1 MRLSWLVPL
10 LVLAV
15 SVVAPPRWIAAQ
27 QKSPIEACPAV
38 QGDPRRR
45 VCPDS
50 LVKRSE
56 LGEPIPAGN
65 SKWFTASYNDA
76 TDNSPTIIATLPAS
90 QPKTH
95 VGRLPQLNVRCK
107 GNRLNAWV
115 DWGQSLESGTSM
127 IFRLDDRSVRL
138 DSQFS
143 ADHKAF
149 YFLGK
154 AKLFIETLLK
164 AERFTVQVTPRGQ
177 TPITADFVLRGA
189 DRTLGP
195 LLRACGL

>member
-1 MRLSWLVPL
+1 MSVSWLVPL
-10 LVLAV
+10 LVLTV
-15 SVVAPPRWIAAQ
+15 SVVAPPRWVAAQ

-45 VCPDS
+45 ACPDS

-56 LGEPIPAGN
+56 LGDPIPAGN

-90 QPKTH
+90 QPKNH

-107 GNRLNAWV
+107 GNHLNAWL
-115 DWGQSLESGTSM
+115 DWGQSLESGTS
-127 IFRLDDRSVRL
+127 IVFRLDDRSVRL
-138 DSQFS
+138 DWQFS
-143 ADHKAF
+143 SDHKAS

-154 AKLFIETLLK
+154 AKPFIEMLLE
-164 AERFTVQVTPRGQ
+164 AERFTVQVAPRGQ
-177 TPITADFVLRGA
+177 TTITADFVLRGA
-189 DRTLGP
+189 DRTLSP

>member
-1 MRLSWLVPL
+1 
-10 LVLAV
+10 
-15 SVVAPPRWIAAQ
+15 
-27 QKSPIEACPAV
+27 
-38 QGDPRRR
+38 
-45 VCPDS
+45 
-50 LVKRSE
+50 
-56 LGEPIPAGN
+56 
-65 SKWFTASYNDA
+65 
-76 TDNSPTIIATLPAS
+76 
-90 QPKTH
+90 
-95 VGRLPQLNVRCK
+95 
-107 GNRLNAWV
+107 
-115 DWGQSLESGTSM
+115 M

-154 AKLFIETLLK
+154 AKPFIETLLK

>member
-1 MRLSWLVPL
+1 MDRCPTE
-10 LVLAV
+10 
-15 SVVAPPRWIAAQ
+15 
-27 QKSPIEACPAV
+27 SPSADCPAV

-76 TDNSPTIIATLPAS
+76 TDNSPTIVATLPAS
-90 QPKTH
+90 PPKNH
-95 VGRLPQLNVRCK
+95 VGRFPQLNVRCK
-107 GNRLNAWV
+107 GNQLNAWV
-115 DWGQSLESGTSM
+115 DWGQSLASGTSM
-127 IFRLDDRSVRL
+127 TFRLDDRSVRL
-138 DSQFS
+138 DWQFS
-143 ADHKAF
+143 SDHKAF

-154 AKLFIETLLK
+154 AKPFIETLLK
-164 AERFTVQVTPRGQ
+164 AERFTVQAALRGQ
-177 TPITADFVLRGA
+177 PLIAADFVLRGA